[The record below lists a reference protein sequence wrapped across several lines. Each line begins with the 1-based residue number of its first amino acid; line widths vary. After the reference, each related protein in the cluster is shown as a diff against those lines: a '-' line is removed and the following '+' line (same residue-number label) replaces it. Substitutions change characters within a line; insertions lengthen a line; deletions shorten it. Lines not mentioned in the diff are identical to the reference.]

1 MRKLPILSV
10 VQAGNPD
17 FERFLISDDQGRQWT
32 GEEFSEQGVLYGSR
46 NHACG
51 DVHAILK
58 GFFQSEPVRYVAP
71 VVIEVFGEADIAK
84 VARYLAQASILHIA
98 TGKYGNGPEGTLVL
112 PTIEWGLTREEAE

>member
-10 VQAGNPD
+10 VRAGNPD
-17 FERFLISDDQGRQWT
+17 FERFLIEDDHGRQWT
-32 GEEFSEQGVLYGSR
+32 GQDFSDQGVLYALR
-46 NHACG
+46 NRACA

-58 GFFQSEPVRYVAP
+58 GFFQVEPVRYMAP
-71 VVIEVFGEADIAK
+71 VVIEVYGEADVGK
-84 VARYLAQASILHIA
+84 VARYLSQASILHIA